1 MRITQRAVT
10 LTSLDGLNKNL
21 AALGKLQQ
29 QLTSGKLLSAPS
41 DSPVSTNR
49 SMQTRA
55 DQDAAAQYARNVAD
69 AKSWMDRTDST
80 LQQMLD
86 VTRRVRNLAVQGSN
100 DGAMSATSREAL
112 ATETV
117 QLRESLI
124 GMANTTVAGRPLFG
138 GISTG
143 QVAYGAD
150 GGFGGV
156 VGPDVTRRVSS
167 TETVRIDISG
177 PEAFGGATGGADLF
191 EVVDR
196 IATDLVNDPAALGG
210 HMDALDGLMNTM
222 MSAIAD
228 VGARANRIER
238 EEQRIADQSLSL
250 ETRLASIE
258 DIDLPYTI
266 MKLQMQQT
274 SYESALAATAKAITP
289 TLMDYL
295 R

>member
-21 AALGKLQQ
+21 TALGKLQQ
-29 QLTSGKLLSAPS
+29 QLTSGKLISKPS
-41 DSPVSTNR
+41 DSPVGVNR
-49 SMQTRA
+49 SMQTRS
-55 DQDAAAQYARNVAD
+55 DQEATAQYARNIND
-69 AKSWMDRTDST
+69 AKSWLDQTDQT

-112 ATETV
+112 STETI

-124 GMANTTVAGRPLFG
+124 GMANTTQAGRPLFG
-138 GISTG
+138 GITTG
-143 QVAYGAD
+143 QIAYSEAGV
-150 GGFGGV
+150 FTGV
-156 VGPDVTRRVSS
+156 VGPDVNRRVSS
-167 TETVRIDISG
+167 TETVRIDVNG
-177 PEAFGGATGGADLF
+177 PEAFGPAGADLF
-191 EVVDR
+191 EIVNR
-196 IATDLVNDPAALGG
+196 IATDLEANPDALGA
-210 HMDALDGLMNTM
+210 HMDALDGIMNTM

-228 VGARANRIER
+228 VGARGNRIER
-238 EEQRIADQSLSL
+238 EAAINADQTLSL
-250 ETRLASIE
+250 ESRLAQVE

-274 SYESALAATAKAITP
+274 SYEAALNATSKAITP

>member
-10 LTSLDGLNKNL
+10 LTSLDGLNTNL
-21 AALGKLQQ
+21 AALGRLQQ
-29 QLTSGKLLSAPS
+29 QLTSGKLISKPS
-41 DSPVSTNR
+41 DSPVGVNR

-55 DQDAAAQYARNVAD
+55 DQEATAQFSRNIAD
-69 AKSWMDRTDST
+69 ARSWLDSTDST

-112 ATETV
+112 ATETA
-117 QLRESLI
+117 QLRESLL
-124 GMANTTVAGRPLFG
+124 GMANTTLAGRPLFG
-138 GISTG
+138 GITTG
-143 QVAYGAD
+143 QFAYDDAGT
-150 GGFGGV
+150 FTGV
-156 VGPDVTRRVSS
+156 VGPDVERRVSP
-167 TETVRIDISG
+167 TESVRIDING
-177 PEAFGGATGGADLF
+177 PEAFGPAGADLF
-191 EVVDR
+191 AVVNQIVVDLE
-196 IATDLVNDPAALGG
+196 ANPDALGASL
-210 HMDALDGLMNTM
+210 DALDGLMNTM

-228 VGARANRIER
+228 VGARANRIDR
-238 EEQRIADQSLSL
+238 EEAINADQILGL
-250 ETRLASIE
+250 ETRLAQVE

-274 SYESALAATAKAITP
+274 SYEAALQATAKAITP